1 MTNNDILRR
10 LRYTFNFNDQKMITI
25 FASADTTVTREE
37 VSNWLKKEEDTDY
50 INCPDVTLATFLN
63 GLINEKRGKKD
74 GPQPQPEKR
83 ITNNI
88 ILTKLKIALNLKAE
102 DILELVKGEEFNFSK
117 SELSAFFRK
126 SDHKHYKVCKDQ
138 FLRNFIRG
146 LDNKYHVTRPEK
158 FTKQQDS
165 ADNEVTRTDNKAK
178 TWTKKADRTS
188 NNAQDKSIENRDE
201 YYKEAKPN
209 ASKLYV
215 NPKAKATEKA
225 EPERKVLKL
234 KPKDIWGE

>member
-10 LRYTFNFNDQKMITI
+10 LRYTFNFNDQKMINI
-25 FASADTTVTREE
+25 FALAESTVTREE
-37 VSNWLKKEEDTDY
+37 VSNWLKKEEDPAHV
-50 INCPDVTLATFLN
+50 NCSDVMLATFLN

-102 DILELVKGEEFNFSK
+102 DILEIVKAEDFNFSK
-117 SELSAFFRK
+117 SELGAFFRK
-126 SDHKHYKVCKDQ
+126 ADHKHYKVCKDQ

-146 LDNKYHVTRPEK
+146 LDNKYHVNRPEK
-158 FTKQQDS
+158 YTKKQDAS
-165 ADNEVTRTDNKAK
+165 AKENNRSGSGTKS
-178 TWTKKADRTS
+178 WSKKADRTPD
-188 NNAQDKSIENRDE
+188 NAPENIDKNYNAAS
-201 YYKEAKPN
+201 PN

-215 NPKAKATEKA
+215 NPKATKKP

>member
-1 MTNNDILRR
+1 M
-10 LRYTFNFNDQKMITI
+10 
-25 FASADTTVTREE
+25 
-37 VSNWLKKEEDTDY
+37 
-50 INCPDVTLATFLN
+50 LATFLN
-63 GLINEKRGKKD
+63 GLINDKRGKKD

-102 DILELVKGEEFNFSK
+102 DILEIVKAEEFNFSK
-117 SELSAFFRK
+117 SELGAFFRK

-146 LDNKYHVTRPEK
+146 LDNKYHVNRPEK
-158 FTKQQDS
+158 FIKQQDA
-165 ADNEVTRTDNKAK
+165 ADNEVTPSDNKTK
-178 TWTKKADRTS
+178 TWSKKADRVSGNTPDNS
-188 NNAQDKSIENRDE
+188 LENRDE

-215 NPKAKATEKA
+215 NPKAKAATKA

>member
-10 LRYTFNFNDQKMITI
+10 LRYTFNFNDQKMINI
-25 FASADTTVTREE
+25 FALAESTVTREE
-37 VSNWLKKEEDTDY
+37 VSNWLKKEEDPAHV
-50 INCPDVTLATFLN
+50 NCSDVMLATFLN

-102 DILELVKGEEFNFSK
+102 DILEIVKAEEFNFSK
-117 SELSAFFRK
+117 SELGAFFRK
-126 SDHKHYKVCKDQ
+126 ADHKHYKVCKDQ

-146 LDNKYHVTRPEK
+146 LDNKYHVNRPEK
-158 FTKQQDS
+158 FIKQQDT
-165 ADNEVTRTDNKAK
+165 ADNEVRTDNKAK
-178 TWTKKADRTS
+178 TWSKKTDRAS
-188 NNAQDKSIENRDE
+188 EKSPENSDE

-215 NPKAKATEKA
+215 NPKAKTAETTKA

>member
-1 MTNNDILRR
+1 M
-10 LRYTFNFNDQKMITI
+10 
-25 FASADTTVTREE
+25 V
-37 VSNWLKKEEDTDY
+37 KKGRNPAH

-63 GLINEKRGKKD
+63 GLINDKRGKKD
-74 GPQPQPEKR
+74 GPQPQPQPEKR

-102 DILELVKGEEFNFSK
+102 DILEIVKGAEFNFSK

-126 SDHKHYKVCKDQ
+126 ADHKHYKVCKNQ

-146 LDNKYHVTRPEK
+146 LDNKYHVNRPEK
-158 FTKQQDS
+158 YK
-165 ADNEVTRTDNKAK
+165 
-178 TWTKKADRTS
+178 TKKGKEGSNDKRFEKSSDNRAERTS
-188 NNAQDKSIENRDE
+188 ENSPENLLENRDKN
-201 YYKEAKPN
+201 YNSASPN
-209 ASKLYV
+209 ASQLYV
-215 NPKAKATEKA
+215 NPKAKAAKKA

>member
-1 MTNNDILRR
+1 
-10 LRYTFNFNDQKMITI
+10 MIAI
-25 FASADTTVTREE
+25 FALANCKVTREE
-37 VSNWLKKEEDTDY
+37 VSSWLKKEDDPDCVNCSDTQ
-50 INCPDVTLATFLN
+50 LASFLN
-63 GLINEKRGKKD
+63 GFINDKRGKKD
-74 GPQPQPEKR
+74 GPEPKPEKR

-102 DILELVKGEEFNFSK
+102 DILELVKVSEFNFSK

-146 LDNKYHVTRPEK
+146 LDNKYHVNRPEK
-158 FTKQQDS
+158 FQGKQEEATTEGKNVES
-165 ADNEVTRTDNKAK
+165 KSFENKRFD
-178 TWTKKADRTS
+178 KKQDRTPD
-188 NNAQDKSIENRDE
+188 NTPENIDE

-209 ASKLYV
+209 ASKMYV
-215 NPKAKATEKA
+215 NPKAKSAKKA

>member
-10 LRYTFNFNDQKMITI
+10 LRYTFNFNDQKMIKI
-25 FASADTTVTREE
+25 FASADCIVSREE
-37 VSNWLKKEEDTDY
+37 VSNWLKKEDDPAH
-50 INCPDVTLATFLN
+50 INCPDITLATFLN
-63 GLINEKRGKKD
+63 GLINDKRGKKE

-83 ITNNI
+83 INNNI

-146 LDNKYHVTRPEK
+146 LDNKYHVSRPEK
-158 FTKQQDS
+158 FIKQQDT
-165 ADNEVTRTDNKAK
+165 ANKGVTHTENKTK
-178 TWTKKADRTS
+178 TWSKTS
-188 NNAQDKSIENRDE
+188 DKTSGKGFDKSLENRDE
-201 YYKEAKPN
+201 HYKEAKPN

-215 NPKAKATEKA
+215 NPNAKTVKKPETE
-225 EPERKVLKL
+225 RTVLKL

>member
-25 FASADTTVTREE
+25 FASANSTVTREE
-37 VSNWLKKEEDTDY
+37 VSNWLKKEEDPAY

-63 GLINEKRGKKD
+63 GLINEKRGKKE

-102 DILELVKGEEFNFSK
+102 DILELVKGAEFNFSK

-146 LDNKYHVTRPEK
+146 LDDKYHVNRPEK
-158 FTKQQDS
+158 FIKQEDTAGQYK

-178 TWTKKADRTS
+178 TWSKKADRTS
-188 NNAQDKSIENRDE
+188 DNASETRDE
-201 YYKEAKPN
+201 HYKEAKPN

-215 NPKAKATEKA
+215 NPNATKKA

>member
-1 MTNNDILRR
+1 
-10 LRYTFNFNDQKMITI
+10 MITI
-25 FASADTTVTREE
+25 FASANSTVTREE
-37 VSNWLKKEEDTDY
+37 VSNWLKKEEDPAY

-63 GLINEKRGKKD
+63 GLINEKRGKKE

-102 DILELVKGEEFNFSK
+102 DILELVKGAEFNFSK

-146 LDNKYHVTRPEK
+146 LDNKYHVSRPEK
-158 FTKQQDS
+158 YKGKKGNESNENKGFKKS
-165 ADNEVTRTDNKAK
+165 SDNR
-178 TWTKKADRTS
+178 ADRTPDHAPE
-188 NNAQDKSIENRDE
+188 NIDKNYNS
-201 YYKEAKPN
+201 ASPN
-209 ASKLYV
+209 TSKLYV
-215 NPKAKATEKA
+215 NPNATKKA

>member
-10 LRYTFNFNDQKMITI
+10 LRYTFNFNDQKMISI
-25 FASADTTVTREE
+25 FALADTTVTREE
-37 VSNWLKKEEDTDY
+37 VSNWLKKEEDPAY

-63 GLINEKRGKKD
+63 GLINEKRGKKE

-102 DILELVKGEEFNFSK
+102 DILELVKGAEFNFSK

-146 LDNKYHVTRPEK
+146 LDNKYHVSRPEK
-158 FTKQQDS
+158 YTKKKDES
-165 ADNEVTRTDNKAK
+165 AIDGGKGTTKS
-178 TWTKKADRTS
+178 WSKKADREPD
-188 NNAQDKSIENRDE
+188 NLPENRDNN
-201 YYKEAKPN
+201 YNSAAPR
-209 ASKLYV
+209 ASAIYV
-215 NPKAKATEKA
+215 NPNAKATKKA
-225 EPERKVLKL
+225 EPERKLLKL

>member
-1 MTNNDILRR
+1 
-10 LRYTFNFNDQKMITI
+10 MIAI
-25 FASADTTVTREE
+25 FALANCTVTREE
-37 VSNWLKKEEDTDY
+37 VSSWLKKEEDPACVNCTD
-50 INCPDVTLATFLN
+50 TQLATFLN
-63 GLINEKRGKKD
+63 GFINDKRGKKD
-74 GPQPQPEKR
+74 GPEPKPEKR

-102 DILELVKGEEFNFSK
+102 DILELVKGTEFNFSK

-138 FLRNFIRG
+138 FLRNFIKG
-146 LDNKYHVTRPEK
+146 LDNKYHVNRPEK
-158 FTKQQDS
+158 FVKQQGT
-165 ADNEVTRTDNKAK
+165 ADNEVTRTDNKTK
-178 TWTKKADRTS
+178 TWSKKADRTS
-188 NNAQDKSIENRDE
+188 EKTLENRDE
-201 YYKEAKPN
+201 HYGEAKPN

-215 NPKAKATEKA
+215 NPKAKSAKKA